1 MRRAIILGTGGHCR
15 VVLSILLEIG
25 RHHVLDIIEL
35 AELRY
40 GETILGIPVNATA
53 SNLDSF
59 RGQSTV
65 DVFLAI
71 GNNVLRREWWHKVKD
86 LELPLPNLI
95 SPHATVNRFAKLG
108 GGNVVCAKAFIGP
121 ECKIGNNNLI
131 NTGAIVEHEVHIGSH
146 CHLSSSSTVAGRS
159 RIYDNCFI
167 GAGATVI
174 DTMTIAS
181 GTTLGAGAVL
191 ISDIEQSNGVYVG
204 IPARKQDRAL

>member
-15 VVLSILLEIG
+15 VVLSILLEVG
-25 RHHVLDIIEL
+25 LHHVLNIIEL
-35 AELRY
+35 AELRD
-40 GETILGIPVNATA
+40 GETIMGIPVSATA
-53 SNLDSF
+53 STLDSF

-71 GNNVLRREWWHKVKD
+71 GNNVLRREWWHKVKE

-95 SPHATVNRFAKLG
+95 SPNATVNRFAKLG
-108 GGNVVCAKAFIGP
+108 GGNVVCEKAFIGP

-131 NTGAIVEHEVHIGSH
+131 NTGAIVEHEVQIGSH

-159 RIYDNCFI
+159 CIYDNCFI

-204 IPARKQDRAL
+204 IPARKQDRDL

>member
-15 VVLSILLEIG
+15 MVLSILLEVD
-25 RHHVLDIIEL
+25 RHYVLDIFEL
-35 AELRY
+35 AELRF

-59 RGQSTV
+59 RGKSTV

-71 GNNVLRREWWHKVKD
+71 GNNVLRQEWWHKVKD

-108 GGNVVCAKAFIGP
+108 VGNVVCARAFIGP
-121 ECKIGNNNLI
+121 ECEIGNNNLI
-131 NTGAIVEHEVHIGSH
+131 NTGAIVEHEVKMGSH
-146 CHLSSSSTVAGRS
+146 CHLSSSSTIAGRS
-159 RIYDNCFI
+159 RIYDNCVV

-174 DTMTIAS
+174 DNLTIAS
-181 GTTLGAGAVL
+181 DTTLGAGAVL
-191 ISDIEQSNGVYVG
+191 ISNIEHSNGVYVG
-204 IPARKQDRAL
+204 IPARKTAGTL